1 MRKTKEVGVGHE
13 ADQKEDVEQ
22 VKSLRFKCNP
32 VCLSLSVSLFLCVVL
47 SQDVEEKVKSQ

>member
-13 ADQKEDVEQ
+13 ADQKEDEEQ

-32 VCLSLSVSLFLCVVL
+32 VSLSLFSCVVL
-47 SQDVEEKVKSQ
+47 SDVEEKVKSQ

>member
-1 MRKTKEVGVGHE
+1 MRKNKEVGVGHE
-13 ADQKEDVEQ
+13 ADQKEEDGEQ

-32 VCLSLSVSLFLCVVL
+32 VCLSFSRFVL